1 MVGFICFFT
10 EEHLWSGCGA
20 PFLVVFFCIDVCLGL
35 RFCALFDLSL
45 DKIVLR
51 PAINVLRKI

>member
-1 MVGFICFFT
+1 MVWV
-10 EEHLWSGCGA
+10 WSA
-20 PFLVVFFCIDVCLGL
+20 VFSGVFCIDVCLAL